1 MTIAVESQVVT
12 FQTNFILAIYNTV
25 NNYTGDSVLL
35 APLTGVYPNPTY
47 LPGQLLAQYN
57 ANAPTPD
64 LVGKFVNFSAASAN
78 ADQNKAVAILIP
90 SQCNSV
96 GNDGVFW
103 NIAFLTPV
111 LQISGT
117 ALANANEAADI
128 TAFLIQYP
136 CIQPVPGAT
145 LSFSYNGVADQVYI
159 IK

>member
-25 NNYTGDSVLL
+25 GNYTGASARL

-47 LPGQLLAQYN
+47 LPGQLLAQYG
-57 ANAPTPD
+57 ANAPSPD
-64 LVGKFVNFSAASAN
+64 LVGTYVNFSAASAN
-78 ADQNKAVAILIP
+78 ADQNKVVAILIP

-96 GNDGVFW
+96 GNDGVSW

-117 ALANANEAADI
+117 ALANANLPADI
-128 TAFLIQYP
+128 TAFLIQRP
-136 CIQPVPGAT
+136 SFTPVPGAT
-145 LSFSYNGVADQVYI
+145 LGFSYDGVADQVYLV
-159 IK
+159 K